1 MKFYSEY
8 TKQIYDTMELCDKAE
23 KDYLEE
29 KNRKANAENEAKAN
43 LDKLFQSFNEKNETV
58 KKANAE
64 LSTANRALQEAVNN
78 FGRKYGYVP
87 DKYRSIQF
95 LTWLL

>member
-8 TKQIYDTMELCDKAE
+8 TQKIYDTMEQCDKAE
-23 KDYLEE
+23 KEYLEE
-29 KNRKANAENEAKAN
+29 KNRKANAENTAKAE
-43 LDKLFQSFNEKNETV
+43 LDKLFAAFNEKNDVV

-64 LSTANRALQEAVNN
+64 LSAANRALQEAVTN